1 MADWTKP
8 FEATYRWMRVSRET
22 GYEVATI
29 DNLTDGSLTINQDS
43 STFES
48 AEVNCIGAIDIGID
62 YARCYM
68 DATFEDGST
77 ETVCLGTW
85 LASIPSRNV
94 RGSYEDCSVRLDGRL
109 IELNE
114 DSFDAPVVF
123 GNTSTCIEYAKGIVE
138 GCGMTVVMYD
148 DDPGTKIKERWT
160 FGLDGEDSNGGSKL
174 RAVNA
179 LLSRAGF
186 RSASTD
192 PYGNVVFRKSV
203 EQPYPVPSWTFT
215 EGINATFLMDAVDER
230 DTTDVCNVVLAVYET
245 DASTT
250 IGEAID
256 SDPAS
261 PYSTVSLT
269 RRKVA
274 KYFYNDEAT
283 QIEADARA
291 ARLLA
296 SNQSVIHRITLSHV
310 YCGLRVGEVAGIDY
324 GSAHISGRYMTRV
337 QTIKIGSAGCI
348 TETELRRFERD

>member
-8 FEATYRWMRVSRET
+8 FTASYRWLRVSRET

-29 DNLTDGSLTINQDS
+29 DNLTKGTLTINQDS

-48 AEVNCIGAIDIGID
+48 ADVNCIGALDIGID
-62 YARCYM
+62 FARCYM
-68 DATFEDGST
+68 DAAFEDGSV

-85 LASIPSRNV
+85 LVSIPSRNV

-109 IELNE
+109 IELDE

-123 GNTSTCIEYAKGIVE
+123 GNTSTCIEYAAGIVE
-138 GCGMTVVMYD
+138 GCGLSVVMRD
-148 DDPGTKIKERWT
+148 GDPGTRIADHWT

-179 LLSRAGF
+179 LLHRAGF

-192 PYGNVVFRKSV
+192 AYGNVVFRRSV
-203 EQPYPVPSWTFT
+203 EQPYDTPSWSFV
-215 EGINATFLMDAVDER
+215 EGGNATFLMDVTDER
-230 DTTDVCNVVLAVYET
+230 DATDVCNVVLAVYET
-245 DASTT
+245 DASTV

-256 SDPAS
+256 DNPAS
-261 PYSTVSLT
+261 PYSTVSLQ

-283 QIEADARA
+283 QEEADKRA
-291 ARLLA
+291 ARLLDT
-296 SNQSVIHRITLSHV
+296 NQSIIHRITLSHV
-310 YCGLRVGEVAGIDY
+310 HCPLRVGDIANIQY
-324 GSAHISGRYMTRV
+324 GSANISGNYMTRV
-337 QTIKIGSAGCI
+337 QTVQIGSAGCL
-348 TETELRRFERD
+348 TETELRRYERD